1 MSKSSLT
8 SAVRADVPVVTPS
21 TSPPLPP
28 LTPRPNRSPSTLS
41 YSDQSQQLRS
51 AGRGNA
57 LVGHEQVVE
66 VGAKLARL
74 FDVGV
79 GLAARCQSVSADVG
93 ATRQTHRR
101 SRVAGLALGG
111 NRVAQQRF
119 LGIATMSA

>member
-41 YSDQSQQLRS
+41 HNDQSQQLRS

-79 GLAARCQSVSADVG
+79 DLAASACGLSASADLG
-93 ATRQTHRR
+93 ATRRTAAAASPGSPSAAMALRNNDSLGSRR
-101 SRVAGLALGG
+101 
-111 NRVAQQRF
+111 
-119 LGIATMSA
+119 